1 MIDAD
6 GQEVQGTSPAEG
18 LGVSPNSP
26 SPTISPSTVPLWAA
40 LVPVIAAL
48 AIMLAMSQRS
58 DGRLH
63 LWVFDVGEGDAILL
77 LTPRGHTV
85 LVDGGPGVTPLA
97 ESVGKHL
104 PFWQHNLDV
113 AVLTEPQ
120 QENMMGLV
128 DLLARYKIGQVVQ
141 TEFSA
146 TTTLQRT
153 WLDALKNGAT
163 PVQHVKRG
171 DLIGFEDEPEVTLRV
186 LNPGESDILKGD
198 TNTLEHNRAIMLKL
212 EYGGTSILLAGD
224 IQTGAEANMLRL
236 AGDQL
241 SGQVLKVADHG
252 SDHASTQ
259 GFIDA
264 VQPLVSIISVGAD
277 NKLGYPAPDILD
289 RLHNSGSQLYRTDQN
304 GTIEIIAE
312 KDRFWVQSAK

>member
-6 GQEVQGTSPAEG
+6 DQGNSPDGG
-18 LGVSPNSP
+18 LRVSPDSA
-26 SPTISPSTVPLWAA
+26 SPTIRPATVPLWAA
-40 LVPVIAAL
+40 LVPVVAAL
-48 AIMLAMSQRS
+48 AIVLAMSQRS

-146 TTTLQRT
+146 TTTLQHT

-163 PVQHVKRG
+163 PVQYVKRG

-186 LNPGESDILKGD
+186 LNPGESEILKGD
-198 TNTLEHNRAIMLKL
+198 ANTMEHNRSIVLKV
-212 EYGGTSILLAGD
+212 EYGTTSILLAGD
-224 IQTGAEANMLRL
+224 I
-236 AGDQL
+236 
-241 SGQVLKVADHG
+241 
-252 SDHASTQ
+252 
-259 GFIDA
+259 
-264 VQPLVSIISVGAD
+264 
-277 NKLGYPAPDILD
+277 
-289 RLHNSGSQLYRTDQN
+289 
-304 GTIEIIAE
+304 
-312 KDRFWVQSAK
+312 